1 MPDPLTDKQGGFVR
15 RHLGIH
21 VPRSKAAQGQF
32 VAFMTARL
40 LWDDTRQSVQSQ
52 LRKLESAIREATKD
66 QPYAEEAARNTPLL
80 YEMLETFDTR
90 LSDKLDEA
98 LNSAAPEDRSRR
110 HKEAKGILAEYI
122 TYLKSEP
129 IFAELDENPFVPVTI
144 RRLTPSHSVIDGAK
158 LLVRRWRGHG
168 CHAGCP

>member
-98 LNSAAPEDRSRR
+98 LNAAAPEDRSRR
-110 HKEAKGILAEYI
+110 QKEAKGILAEYI

-144 RRLTPSHSVIDGAK
+144 RRDLTDALTRIA
-158 LLVRRWRGHG
+158 GHLT
-168 CHAGCP
+168 